1 MTDLQPET
9 THQAPTFEKRRI
21 EALADGIFAFAMTL
35 LVLDLKQDFPKGLS
49 FSALGAAVAH
59 KLFYYI
65 ITFIILGMYW
75 TGHHAEFNYIKRTD
89 RLHLWLNILIL
100 MFIAIMPFS
109 TSLLGSSVDRVF
121 AIFVYSCNI
130 TAITIS
136 YLLHWRYATF
146 KRRLTDSTL
155 SNAVVGDV
163 NKRLIASNILLVFSL
178 VVSLWNFTLS
188 MLIYLIIQVYYI
200 IKTSKRKW

>member
-1 MTDLQPET
+1 MKELQRDAA
-9 THQAPTFEKRRI
+9 HQRLHFEKRRI

-35 LVLDLKQDFPKGLS
+35 LVLDLKQDFPKELS

-75 TGHHAEFNYIKRTD
+75 TGHHAEFNYIKHTD

-109 TSLLGSSVDRVF
+109 TSLLGSSVNRIF

-136 YLLHWRYATF
+136 YLLHWQYAIS
-146 KRRLTDSTL
+146 KIRLTDADL
-155 SNAVVGDV
+155 SNAIVTDV
-163 NKRLIASNILLVFSL
+163 KKRLIVSNILLIFSL
-178 VVSLWNFTLS
+178 VVSLWSFTVS
-188 MLIYLIIQVYYI
+188 MLIYLIIQGYYI
-200 IKTSKRKW
+200 LKTTSSR